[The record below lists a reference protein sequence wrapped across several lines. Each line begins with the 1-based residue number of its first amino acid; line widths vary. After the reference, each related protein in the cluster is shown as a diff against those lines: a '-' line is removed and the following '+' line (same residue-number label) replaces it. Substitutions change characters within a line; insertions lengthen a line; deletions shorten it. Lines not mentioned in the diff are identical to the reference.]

1 MRIGPIAALA
11 VKGGLALVLGSPA
24 TERHR
29 FHQLYLSAIGFV
41 RQLQILKSIHKLF
54 VDLLQVSRG
63 FNPGHTSNTTH
74 KSTIIPGGGMN
85 SDRRMTN
92 KVVNKE
98 ASRNATGASVVPP
111 SAPTYQVPAITV
123 SSAEKGILWQKPW

>member
-1 MRIGPIAALA
+1 
-11 VKGGLALVLGSPA
+11 
-24 TERHR
+24 
-29 FHQLYLSAIGFV
+29 
-41 RQLQILKSIHKLF
+41 
-54 VDLLQVSRG
+54 
-63 FNPGHTSNTTH
+63 
-74 KSTIIPGGGMN
+74 MN

-123 SSAEKGILWQKPW
+123 SSAEKGILWQEPLVGESQETEPESAYHFFFSAKVIAPSPKHPSTPLCRAC